1 MIYLSLSL
9 ILPQRTP
16 VEVSLFGNDTPVLR
30 TLHAPNVWL
39 PWRPYRDMVYID
51 LMVSSFQSAEEI
63 LQSIQHCKT
72 LRHLRIETQ
81 DNGSQPSALD
91 TLFTTVHLPDL
102 TYLNL
107 RGPYSLI
114 ARIASCLAV
123 PTSASISV
131 SLLHQP
137 NDRLENHQRSRILY
151 SSTSRV
157 TAAQFKVTCIRAA
170 ALLRL
175 TSADDRFMS
184 MWAWRN
190 FRGAFDVNVGDALDH
205 LGDLLVFPA
214 LSRLT
219 IRHNTLRLSAMDW
232 RRIFKQM
239 PSLEVLEIE
248 GGHHTH
254 VAGPF
259 QALGIVDALDGTIMV
274 CPALTCIHAISCEGW
289 DVLADLLSDVLKLR
303 SSIGVRLD
311 KLEIVTE
318 EVRELLTLEQFVSW
332 FINGLTTGKIST
344 DTMTRWCFLLASP
357 IQWACIT

>member
-1 MIYLSLSL
+1 
-9 ILPQRTP
+9 
-16 VEVSLFGNDTPVLR
+16 
-30 TLHAPNVWL
+30 
-39 PWRPYRDMVYID
+39 MVYID

-157 TAAQFKVTCIRAA
+157 TAAQFK
-170 ALLRL
+170 
-175 TSADDRFMS
+175 ADDRFMS

-318 EVRELLTLEQFVSW
+318 EVRELLTLEQLCDDVNELS
-332 FINGLTTGKIST
+332 IVLK
-344 DTMTRWCFLLASP
+344 
-357 IQWACIT
+357 